1 MFLENV
7 VGSKACVRLLR
18 VLHSNPHK
26 WFFAKELSELS
37 GLGQGVTLERLERLV
52 QSKVLDREARGR
64 MTFYRLNLD
73 SPMAIKI
80 VELFDAEKDRYPNLS
95 FVQRAVLSE
104 YASRLESV
112 LKGNL
117 LFIALFGSVARG
129 NAGPTSDIDVL
140 VVVKSRMKE
149 KEISKVGARISEKFH
164 ANIAHTIVPLEEL
177 KKMVKSR
184 ETLIK
189 NVQSEGI
196 VLLGSEEEFRKIL
209 AD

>member
-80 VELFDAEKDRYPNLS
+80 VELFDAEKDRYPKLP

-164 ANIAHTIVPLEEL
+164 ANIAHTVVSLEEL

-184 ETLIK
+184 EPLIK